1 MDQRMKGQTMENRI
15 SVWDI
20 LALAV
25 LFLYPLRHITW
36 GLDLWDT
43 GYNYANFQYKGLEH
57 MDPMWLFS
65 TYLANA
71 LGSVISKLPGAGS
84 LIGMNFYTG
93 LLVSGMAVTG
103 YFFCTRK
110 LQMPKWIAFLGE
122 MVAISLCWCPT
133 ALLYNYMTYVL
144 FLAAVMLLYLGLTRE
159 RPGYLVAA
167 GVMLGANVLVRF
179 SNLPE
184 AAMIVAVWAY
194 GVVEYLETIKLP
206 TQEKSDDENSNKSK
220 VISQEDKK
228 NIRKNIFKQT
238 WKRTYLCVFGY
249 LSALLVGFGYIHVRY
264 GMDAY
269 LGGIA
274 RLFAMTDTATD
285 YKAGSMVMGVLLT
298 YWQNLYWVL
307 RIGVIVLAGLV
318 MFGICAWIRRLVK
331 SNSRPDESHAN
342 EPEVSKAGIVGRIL
356 GGKTLVVLCYAAM
369 TAVACCMILWLYLR
383 HFCSMMFYSYDSMLR
398 PGVLFLMLAMLFGI
412 IRIFDKKS
420 KKEEKLLA
428 GILIL
433 VILLTS
439 LGSNN
444 EVYPSLNNLFLVAPY
459 TLWESWR
466 VIRSSNEHVVTLGR
480 ITQNANVAK
489 ESSKKKNRILVNIY
503 PVKAVLVAFMLL
515 CFVQFG
521 GFGGKFVFA
530 EATGV
535 QDLSGRVE
543 NNEVLKGV
551 KMPAEKAQWM
561 TEISAFVEEEQLQG
575 QEVILYGNIP
585 ALSYYLQMPSAF
597 NPWSDLRSYH
607 PDQMAAQLQSI
618 KEAGEKPVI
627 ILEKEVRE
635 LIAGEASVESAVAKE
650 PVESNVGDIK
660 LELLVDFM
668 KQMEYKE
675 TFKNEKFVIYE

>member
-1 MDQRMKGQTMENRI
+1 MRCSSQEKSVFRKVESKSIQNRI
-15 SVWDI
+15 TIWDI
-20 LALAV
+20 LSLAV
-25 LFLYPLRHITW
+25 LLLYPLRHITW

-57 MDPMWLFS
+57 MDSMWLFS

-71 LGSVISKLPGAGS
+71 LGSVMSKLPGAGS

-93 LLVSGMAVTG
+93 LLVSGMAMAG

-133 ALLYNYMTYVL
+133 ALLYNYLTYVL
-144 FLAAVMLLYLGLTRE
+144 FLTAVMLLYLGLTKARN
-159 RPGYLVAA
+159 GYLVAA

-194 GVVEYLETIKLP
+194 GVVEYLDTIKMV
-206 TQEKSDDENSNKSK
+206 TQEGTHDGNENKSK
-220 VISQEDKK
+220 VISAEEKG
-228 NIRKNIFKQT
+228 NIRKSIAKQT

-249 LSALLVGFGYIHVRY
+249 LGALLVGFGYIHVRY
-264 GMDAY
+264 GLDAY
-269 LGGIA
+269 LDGIM

-285 YKAGSMVMGVLLT
+285 YKAGSMVMGVVLT

-307 RIGVIVLAGLV
+307 RICVIVIAGLV
-318 MFGICAWIRRLVK
+318 MFGVCTWMKKAIIKSCA
-331 SNSRPDESHAN
+331 E
-342 EPEVSKAGIVGRIL
+342 EKAGGCIKAL
-356 GGKTLVVLCYAAM
+356 DMLCYIVMTIVAA
-369 TAVACCMILWLYLR
+369 CMIAWLYLR
-383 HFCSMMFYSYDSMLR
+383 HFCSMKFYSYDSMLR
-398 PGVLFLMLAMLFGI
+398 PGVLFLMLAMLFGVI
-412 IRIFDKKS
+412 CIFVYNS

-444 EVYPSLNNLFLVAPY
+444 EVYPSLNNLFLVAPF
-459 TLWESWR
+459 TLWESWKYIKKPNCR
-466 VIRSSNEHVVTLGR
+466 KVYIGR
-480 ITQNANVAK
+480 KPDIENAKSDVPKQGQTNHTICL
-489 ESSKKKNRILVNIY
+489 NRY
-503 PVKAVLVAFMLL
+503 PMKAVLVAFLLL

-521 GFGGKFVFA
+521 GFGVKFVFA

-535 QDLSGRVE
+535 QDISGRVE
-543 NNEVLKGV
+543 NNGILKGV

-575 QEVILYGNIP
+575 QEVILYGDIP

-607 PDQMAAQLQSI
+607 PEQMEVQLEALE
-618 KEAGEKPVI
+618 EAGEKPVI
-627 ILEKEVRE
+627 ILERSVAPTADIGAIVIPDISPIDVPEGDLIPDVKRE
-635 LIAGEASVESAVAKE
+635 L
-650 PVESNVGDIK
+650 
-660 LELLVDFM
+660 LLDFM
-668 KQMEYKE
+668 NRMEYQE
-675 TFKNEKFVIYE
+675 TFRNEKFVIYQ

>member
-1 MDQRMKGQTMENRI
+1 MFQRAENKFIKNRI

-20 LALAV
+20 LVLAV
-25 LFLYPLRHITW
+25 LLLYPLRHITW

-57 MDPMWLFS
+57 MDSMWLFS

-71 LGSVISKLPGAGS
+71 LGSVMSKMPGAGS

-93 LLVSGMAVTG
+93 LLVSGMTTAG

-110 LQMPKWIAFLGE
+110 LQMPKWISFLGE

-133 ALLYNYMTYVL
+133 ALLYNYLTYVL
-144 FLAAVMLLYLGLTRE
+144 FLAAVMLLYMGLTRE

-194 GVVEYLETIKLP
+194 GVVEYLEAIKLP

-220 VISQEDKK
+220 D
-228 NIRKNIFKQT
+228 IFKQT
-238 WKRTYLCVFGY
+238 WKRTISCVFGY
-249 LSALLVGFGYIHVRY
+249 LSALLLGYGYIHVRY

-285 YKAGSMVMGVLLT
+285 YKAGSMVMGVVLT

-307 RIGVIVLAGLV
+307 RIGVIIVVGLI
-318 MFGICAWIRRLVK
+318 MFTICEWIKKKLSQGAVC
-331 SNSRPDESHAN
+331 D
-342 EPEVSKAGIVGRIL
+342 
-356 GGKTLVVLCYAAM
+356 GGKNIGKMLDVLCYTVM
-369 TAVACCMILWLYLR
+369 TVVALCMIAWLYLR

-412 IRIFDKKS
+412 IRIFDKNN

-466 VIRSSNEHVVTLGR
+466 LIRSSNERVVILGR
-480 ITQNANVAK
+480 NTPNANAF
-489 ESSKKKNRILVNIY
+489 EEGNKKRNRLLVNIY
-503 PVKAVLVAFMLL
+503 PVKVVLVAFLLL

-521 GFGGKFVFA
+521 GFGAKFVFA

-543 NNEVLKGV
+543 NNEILKGV
-551 KMPAEKAQWM
+551 KMPAEKAQWI
-561 TEISAFVEEEQLQG
+561 TEISTFVAEEKLQG

-618 KEAGEKPVI
+618 MEAGEKPVV
-627 ILEKEVRE
+627 ILNMEKLVENLVVDTKRE
-635 LIAGEASVESAVAKE
+635 LLIE
-650 PVESNVGDIK
+650 
-660 LELLVDFM
+660 FM
-668 KQMEYKE
+668 GQMNYKE
-675 TFKNEKFVIYE
+675 TFRNEKFVVYQ